1 MGYGIADPT
10 SAGSPSHTRREPM
23 PDRLEVTA
31 WTGLLAAFGAA
42 WKWFSVRRTRE
53 ADLDET
59 QAKALNTSWE
69 AQGLAIKILE
79 ERLSSLRRDC
89 SEQSEEIRDLRLRLK
104 ELEAVN
110 ENLSRRLSECE
121 RRWELR
127 DRRRSERTT

>member
-1 MGYGIADPT
+1 
-10 SAGSPSHTRREPM
+10 M

-127 DRRRSERTT
+127 DRSRSERTTKEHQSSLGGSDVRT